1 MARKPQE
8 DPQLDMTPMIDVVF
22 ELIIFFVVTIKPQD
36 VFARLNVNR
45 PAPASSS
52 SEKDEETQLEEF
64 EVGKAK
70 GNRNGVYVYKKTAYD
85 LKSIEDRI
93 KDIAAVDKEAIIVV
107 KCAGDSPHGALV
119 DILDLFYKYELY
131 NISLFSI

>member
-45 PAPASSS
+45 PEPASSA
-52 SEKDEETQLEEF
+52 SEKDEDTQLEEF
-64 EVGKAK
+64 EVGKAR
-70 GNRNGVYVYKKTAYD
+70 GNRKGVYVYKKVPYD

-93 KDIAAVDKEAIIVV
+93 KDIAAVDKDSIIVV

-131 NISLFSI
+131 NISLFSL

>member
-52 SEKDEETQLEEF
+52 SEKDEDTQLEEF

-70 GNRNGVYVYKKTAYD
+70 GNRLGVYVYKKAAYD

-93 KDIAAVDKEAIIVV
+93 KDIAALDKDSIIVV

-119 DILDLFYKYELY
+119 DILDLFYKYGLY
-131 NISLFSI
+131 NISLFSL

>member
-45 PAPASSS
+45 PAPASSA
-52 SEKDEETQLEEF
+52 SEKDEDTQLEEF
-64 EVGKAK
+64 EVGKAR
-70 GNRNGVYVYKKTAYD
+70 GNRKGVYVYKKVPYD
-85 LKSIEDRI
+85 LKSIENRI
-93 KDIAAVDKEAIIVV
+93 KDIAAVDKDSIIVV

-131 NISLFSI
+131 NISLFSL